1 MESTRDSTQ
10 APIVNIVGEKVALG
24 PLRRDLIPLWVK
36 WLNDFEVTMMLGVV
50 GPRPMTVEAEEA
62 WYERTTKDERQ
73 VHFVIYELPTM
84 RPIGT
89 TGLHNVDYKDQTAEF
104 GIFIGDKEA
113 WGKGYG
119 TETTRLVLEYGF
131 SALGLHNI
139 MLRVFSYNQR
149 AIRAYTRAG
158 FKLIGRWREAHRV
171 GNRAYDEILMDCL
184 STEFQGTAL
193 RSLAPEG

>member
-1 MESTRDSTQ
+1 MESTRDSSQ

-36 WLNDFEVTMMLGVV
+36 WLNDFEVTMMLGIV

-89 TGLHNVDYKDQTAEF
+89 TGLHNVDYKDQVAEF

-139 MLRVFSYNQR
+139 VLRVFSYNQR

-158 FKLIGRWREAHRV
+158 FKLIGRRREAHRI